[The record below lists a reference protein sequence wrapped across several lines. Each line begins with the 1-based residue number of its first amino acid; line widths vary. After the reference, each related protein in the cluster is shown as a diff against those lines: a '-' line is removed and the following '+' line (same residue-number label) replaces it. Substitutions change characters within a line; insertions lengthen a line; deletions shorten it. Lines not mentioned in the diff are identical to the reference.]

1 MRWGYGMESFG
12 LLMKMDFMSINRQE
26 IDIIKK
32 DTKLKRIKTGNCNIM
47 MGKDFW
53 SYKIKT
59 AR

>member
-1 MRWGYGMESFG
+1 MESFG

-47 MGKDFW
+47 MGKDF
-53 SYKIKT
+53 
-59 AR
+59 